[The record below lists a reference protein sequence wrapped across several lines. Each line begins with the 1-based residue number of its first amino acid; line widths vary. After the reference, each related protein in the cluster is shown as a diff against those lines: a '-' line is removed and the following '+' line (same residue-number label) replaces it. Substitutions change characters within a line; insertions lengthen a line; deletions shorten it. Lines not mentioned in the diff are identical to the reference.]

1 MKARADT
8 AIMSVTTAEETPT
21 GTTTRTAEA
30 IEIVIA
36 NEMTTDG
43 KAVAEAIGGGMMK
56 TEGTRMQGILEGDLQ
71 GGLLHLGI
79 GTQDLVQSRSLAHVP
94 QVRRTRGNPTSS
106 HLAYWLPKRKQSSTE
121 MGQVL
126 S

>member
-1 MKARADT
+1 M
-8 AIMSVTTAEETPT
+8 TAEETPA

-30 IEIVIA
+30 IEVIEIVIV
-36 NEMTTDG
+36 NEMTTDE

-56 TEGTRMQGILEGDLQ
+56 IEDARTQGILEGDLQ
-71 GGLLHLGI
+71 GGLLRLGI
-79 GTQDLVQSRSLAHVP
+79 GTQDLVQSRSLAHAP
-94 QVRRTRGNPTSS
+94 QVRRIRGNPTSS

-121 MGQVL
+121 TGQVL